1 VSAPKCREPVKLNFV
16 RGRGVVRSLCW
27 TGLVLGAVGFAHP
40 RPSLE
45 ERDTVDVLVNLGEF
59 KILTRLLVKADR
71 IETWKQEKLRT
82 YFAPT
87 DEALSVLT
95 PTQLEKLFKNKRLM
109 QRLVDNWVVDG
120 KLATKTFSGKKVG
133 TVGGGSVVLA
143 LLPTVRFDQNP
154 IVLPDVET
162 SNGLVHAVSKV
173 TLSAET
179 LKLLK

>member
-1 VSAPKCREPVKLNFV
+1 MGRSRLANILAVAGVLTCLVSV
-16 RGRGVVRSLCW
+16 SLA
-27 TGLVLGAVGFAHP
+27 T
-40 RPSLE
+40 RTLE

-59 KILTRLLVKADR
+59 KTLTRILVKADR
-71 IETWKQEKLRT
+71 IESWKQEKLRT

-87 DEALSVLT
+87 DEALSILT
-95 PTQLEKLFKNKRLM
+95 PPQLEKLFKNKRLM
-109 QRLVDNWVVDG
+109 QRLVDSWVVDG
-120 KLATKTFSGKKVG
+120 KQATKTFTGKKVA

-143 LLPTVRFDQNP
+143 LLPAPRIDQNP
-154 IVLPDVET
+154 IVLPDIET